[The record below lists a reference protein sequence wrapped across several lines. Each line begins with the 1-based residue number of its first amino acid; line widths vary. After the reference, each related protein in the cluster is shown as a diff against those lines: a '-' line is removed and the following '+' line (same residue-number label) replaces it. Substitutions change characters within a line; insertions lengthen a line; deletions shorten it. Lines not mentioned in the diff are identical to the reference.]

1 MKIKKLNI
9 LKLRNIAIAG
19 IFLLTTSSCLNDLDV
34 EVNDD
39 ELYTSEQFYANPN
52 SYKQFLAKI
61 YGGLAVTGQTSP
73 NGNSDLGAEADGGP
87 NEGFSQY
94 LRGYWQL
101 QELTTDEAIIAWGES
116 DNPTIRDLNFNSW
129 NADNKFNEA
138 FFARVFFQVGLV
150 NEFLR
155 ETTDEKLNSR
165 GVSDDLK
172 AQIKTFRAEVR
183 FLRAL
188 TYYHAI
194 DIYGKMPFATETDL
208 IGTGT
213 KPPMQS
219 REYVFNYVI
228 NELNEIDE
236 VGGLM
241 EQKTNEY
248 GRADRVAAW
257 MLKAK
262 LYLNSKVYTGVDR
275 SDKALEEVNKV
286 IGSSY
291 KLAKDI
297 PYANLFKADNNTNG
311 AQNEIIF
318 PINFDGVR
326 TKTYGG
332 TTYLILASCDKAT
345 GATLGVG
352 DGWAGFRVR
361 QEFMQSV
368 GSSDTRVMRVAG
380 NTDPASIS
388 DYSKFAQGTKLTKF
402 SNKTSSGSNGSDA
415 TFADADFPLFRIGD
429 AYLMYLE
436 LFIINGKGEQGKA
449 LEYLNAVR
457 KRGGATTD
465 LTSLSFNSV
474 EEKEKF
480 ILDERAKELY
490 WEGHR
495 RQDLIRL
502 NHYTNGYNWQWKG
515 GSVNGNGIPEYRKL
529 FPIPT
534 KYLNLNSNLSQ
545 NTGY

>member
-1 MKIKKLNI
+1 MKIKNI
-9 LKLRNIAIAG
+9 INIKSVAFAG
-19 IFLLTTSSCLNDLDV
+19 LLLFTTSCLNDLDV
-34 EVNDD
+34 KVNDD

-116 DNPTIRDLNFNSW
+116 DNPTIKDLNFNTW

-138 FFARVFFQVGLV
+138 FFARVFFQIGLV

-155 ETTDEKLNSR
+155 ETTDEKLSSR
-165 GVSDDLK
+165 GVSSDLK

-194 DIYGKMPFATETDL
+194 DLYGKMPFATETDL
-208 IGTGT
+208 IGTGV
-213 KPPMQS
+213 KPQMQS

-228 NELNEIDE
+228 NELNEIDADL
-236 VGGLM
+236 VAA
-241 EQKTNEY
+241 KANEY
-248 GRADRVAAW
+248 GRADKAAAW

-275 SDKALEEVNKV
+275 STEALVEVNKV
-286 IGSSY
+286 IASPY
-291 KLAKDI
+291 KLATI
-297 PYANLFKADNNTNG
+297 PYADLFKADNNKNG
-311 AQNEIIF
+311 AQDEIIF

-332 TTYLILASCDKAT
+332 TTYLIFASSDKAT

-361 QEFMQSV
+361 QEFIQSV
-368 GSSDTRVMRVAG
+368 GNSDNRVMRVAG
-380 NTDPASIS
+380 NTDPASIA
-388 DYSKFAQGTKLTKF
+388 DYSKFVQGAKVTKF
-402 SNKTSSGSNGSDA
+402 SNKTAAGNNGSDLN
-415 TFADADFPLFRIGD
+415 FVDSDFPLFRMGD
-429 AYLMYLE
+429 AYLMYVE
-436 LFIINGKGEQGKA
+436 LYVVNGKGDAAIA
-449 LEYLNAVR
+449 LKYANDLR
-457 KRGGATTD
+457 TRGGATS
-465 LTSLSFNSV
+465 LTSLNYTSQDA
-474 EEKEKF
+474 KENF
-480 ILDERAKELY
+480 ILNERAKELY

-502 NHYTNGYNWQWKG
+502 NHYVTGYNWQWKG
-515 GSVNGNGIPEYRKL
+515 GSQAGSSLPSTMTL
-529 FPIPT
+529 FPIPN

-545 NTGY
+545 NPGYN